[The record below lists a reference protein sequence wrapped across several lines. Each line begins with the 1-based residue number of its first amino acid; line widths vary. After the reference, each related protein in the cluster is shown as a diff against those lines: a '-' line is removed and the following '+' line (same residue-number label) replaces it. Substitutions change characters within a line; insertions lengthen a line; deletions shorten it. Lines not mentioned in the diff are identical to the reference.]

1 MISGQMGESEN
12 DSFEV
17 QGKRRVEQ
25 EELELGLKDSGDMGK
40 LRVKKSKG
48 KEDGRNAL
56 RKSTEVG
63 KK

>member
-25 EELELGLKDSGDMGK
+25 EELELGLKDSWDMGK
-40 LRVKKSKG
+40 SRGKISKG
-48 KEDGRNAL
+48 KEDGRNGV

-63 KK
+63 RK

>member
-25 EELELGLKDSGDMGK
+25 EELELGLKDSWDMGK
-40 LRVKKSKG
+40 SRGKKIKG
-48 KEDGRNAL
+48 KEDGRNGV

-63 KK
+63 RK

>member
-25 EELELGLKDSGDMGK
+25 EELELCLKERWDIGK
-40 LRVKKSKG
+40 SRGKRSKIR
-48 KEDGRNAL
+48 EEEINSW
-56 RKSTEVG
+56 RKSI
-63 KK
+63 